1 MNKPGALSLEDQAL
15 LANGIA
21 VVNLNLVDLL
31 KLAVYQNVM
40 TEQLHTELHQ
50 SINHFWETIHSKP
63 ETLSPLLSD
72 MKDKPIFL
80 RGASWGGRTAIR
92 HAELFPNTFSG
103 YISFDGSISS
113 EMTSKS
119 DRSLVG
125 TRQGALAHLDPA
137 SHIQDIQD
145 PILLI
150 HNANDNNVNLKVSLD
165 FYEKAKHEG
174 KENLLSVHINQK
186 GGAYEGNQGV
196 WNTGHFTPNSAQ
208 AEFEHQVNAVSN
220 FIIHGPDKLP
230 ELTNWRTVKYNS
242 ISDRNYNLASSSD
255 LFVEYVNRTFKKD
268 LPDHESL
275 SRIFSV
281 FELISKEN
289 ADFIRSAFNSRIP
302 DAELE
307 AGLIKE
313 LKGINS
319 YFREKFDIEFDEK
332 IIPEMLNKYR
342 DSILK
347 ADAKLHRELLLTF
360 ILANPHY
367 VDKIHNYVSRKFG
380 YDDYKRDTF
389 IKLIKQRTAF
399 RSASNTTLRGML
411 ERGLA
416 HEKQIETQIKNGDA
430 KSLRNLISAYN
441 ASGNPKALSERLERI
456 LVEMPEDTKR
466 DMLYKMGSELIADLS
481 IRYEIFEV
489 IRNAMTP
496 DQYENLVINS
506 KSNINAMMSDWS
518 PVAQTE
524 RLMSTFKNTKSELRK
539 EFLSINLLKNVSAEQ
554 LVNLMSDFSNDE
566 VYELFGRVEGKE
578 TALSEKHDISYLEY
592 VNERVG
598 DERFKKLLEFDVGER
613 LKGSILTS
621 YRGSIKEFQFLI
633 QRLSSEELIEHLQNN
648 KNVSSYCDNLIVNM
662 MASGN
667 QEAFDVLTSKLESD
681 GKADDIRTLMLDK
694 DKGGQSG
701 LSYAIELSAYN
712 RDRYRGLL
720 ESVLKFCTAEDL
732 ALELKSKNSK
742 LADMIRSSS
751 LEQEMNRR
759 LEQERLELIKSKLGE
774 PLYKDVVEVNA
785 KEISLEMI
793 SSKDEQFEKDVIA
806 LLGVEKV
813 KESVNRHLDELI
825 SPYSI
830 SKGTFN
836 LIRKYCSRAD
846 LGEKLAK
853 GCAESIK
860 EKMNSSWYSAGSISN
875 VLDSLTP
882 QEYVEFQ
889 KQLSLEP
896 DSLVSYF
903 RPEKLQSDKEW
914 QGKIKELLSASDE
927 MVPVVFN
934 ESVIKSI
941 LRVNLQGTILS
952 KAIDDLTNKPNLN
965 MLLNFM
971 DLTENNPD
979 LTNIVLAPSSQSLEK
994 ILTNGVKPP
1003 EAFGFCWKNIIFN
1016 ILTADEIKA
1025 SLTSDVLTMISNPQ
1039 MLVDAIQKLSDKEVF
1054 VLFNQES
1061 CKAVL
1066 KQYPDEMLKA
1076 VAARIGEKNI
1086 EILTQEKIQGKT
1098 KPHGKMTH
1106 MFEREKDAKPK
1117 VSPEQEQG
1125 VKEQKKRKLNK

>member
-1 MNKPGALSLEDQAL
+1 MMTLDQLDKRLNQILNDFSSFEKLSDIKRLYEEIKKQVPQFPTISEKIFEKDAVEAARNLSSNYAIYLYKQRIKDEGVNLEAERKKLHAHLYDKNWNEFYQMVQLEDVEQVSKERPKFESSKTIVYNLEGYDEGVTISPPSNSELGAPLALNTGVPIGYVINIPRGEIKGIEVSAYGGTRKEERKERLNKPGALSLEDQAL

-186 GGAYEGNQGV
+186 GDAYEGNQGV
-196 WNTGHFTPNSAQ
+196 WNTGHFTPNSDQ

-399 RSASNTTLRGML
+399 RSASKTTLRVML

-416 HEKQIETQIKNGDA
+416 HEKQIETQIKNGDV

-554 LVNLMSDFSNDE
+554 LVNLMSDFSDDE
-566 VYELFGRVEGKE
+566 VYELFGRVEGKK

-613 LKGSILTS
+613 L
-621 YRGSIKEFQFLI
+621 
-633 QRLSSEELIEHLQNN
+633 
-648 KNVSSYCDNLIVNM
+648 
-662 MASGN
+662 
-667 QEAFDVLTSKLESD
+667 
-681 GKADDIRTLMLDK
+681 
-694 DKGGQSG
+694 
-701 LSYAIELSAYN
+701 
-712 RDRYRGLL
+712 
-720 ESVLKFCTAEDL
+720 
-732 ALELKSKNSK
+732 
-742 LADMIRSSS
+742 
-751 LEQEMNRR
+751 
-759 LEQERLELIKSKLGE
+759 
-774 PLYKDVVEVNA
+774 
-785 KEISLEMI
+785 
-793 SSKDEQFEKDVIA
+793 
-806 LLGVEKV
+806 
-813 KESVNRHLDELI
+813 
-825 SPYSI
+825 
-830 SKGTFN
+830 
-836 LIRKYCSRAD
+836 
-846 LGEKLAK
+846 
-853 GCAESIK
+853 
-860 EKMNSSWYSAGSISN
+860 
-875 VLDSLTP
+875 
-882 QEYVEFQ
+882 
-889 KQLSLEP
+889 
-896 DSLVSYF
+896 
-903 RPEKLQSDKEW
+903 
-914 QGKIKELLSASDE
+914 
-927 MVPVVFN
+927 
-934 ESVIKSI
+934 
-941 LRVNLQGTILS
+941 
-952 KAIDDLTNKPNLN
+952 
-965 MLLNFM
+965 
-971 DLTENNPD
+971 
-979 LTNIVLAPSSQSLEK
+979 
-994 ILTNGVKPP
+994 
-1003 EAFGFCWKNIIFN
+1003 
-1016 ILTADEIKA
+1016 
-1025 SLTSDVLTMISNPQ
+1025 
-1039 MLVDAIQKLSDKEVF
+1039 
-1054 VLFNQES
+1054 
-1061 CKAVL
+1061 
-1066 KQYPDEMLKA
+1066 
-1076 VAARIGEKNI
+1076 
-1086 EILTQEKIQGKT
+1086 
-1098 KPHGKMTH
+1098 
-1106 MFEREKDAKPK
+1106 
-1117 VSPEQEQG
+1117 
-1125 VKEQKKRKLNK
+1125 